1 MIQNLFCNLNGSV
14 IPESEAPYCS
24 ADDSFRLR
32 YGLYESYL
40 FQNVQLEFAHL
51 HWDRL
56 LHGMQVLGFTVPD
69 GFSESYFTKQID
81 ELAAKNKLSDLARIR
96 LQVFTNDDRP
106 PFSPQ
111 FLIECSA
118 LQREMTEWIEKGIKV
133 AVLENFGKEISAVSN
148 CKISHNKHFLP
159 ARKAMGD
166 NQLDDV
172 LLLNEKGNV
181 IESAMA
187 NLFWVKDGMI
197 FTPPLSEGCLAG
209 TFRLVIIDLIIELS
223 LPFKERIMSL
233 EDLKTA
239 DEVFLTN
246 GIRKIR
252 WVREIDGH
260 FYGNAFAEKLNIA
273 LASNISGNF

>member
-1 MIQNLFCNLNGSV
+1 MSQNLFCNLNGII
-14 IPESEAPYCS
+14 IPESEASYSS

-40 FQNVQLEFAHL
+40 FQNGQLEFANL
-51 HWDRL
+51 HWERL
-56 LHGMQVLGFTVPD
+56 LQGMQVLGFAVPD
-69 GFSESYFTKQID
+69 GFSETYFTKQIE
-81 ELAAKNKLSDLARIR
+81 ELTAKNKLSELARIR

-106 PFSPQ
+106 SYSPQ

-118 LQREMTEWIEKGIKV
+118 LQHEMTEWIENGIKV
-133 AVLENFGKEISAVSN
+133 AVLENFRKEISVVSN

-159 ARKAMGD
+159 SRIAMETKS
-166 NQLDDV
+166 LDDM

-187 NLFWVKDGMI
+187 NLFWVKDGVV

-209 TFRLVIIDLIIELS
+209 TFRLVIIDLIKELS
-223 LPFKERIMSL
+223 LPFEEKIMSL
-233 EDLKTA
+233 EALKTA

-260 FYGNAFAEKLNIA
+260 FYENALVKKLKK
-273 LASNISGNF
+273 